1 MKMLEAFSYYLV
13 SDRIEPDL
21 CGSAAGGE
29 SGAVVL
35 FLGIVRG
42 DAVEGRRVTAITYH
56 AYELL
61 AEREMR
67 LLVLDVYE
75 RWPITNV
82 VIRHRIGPVPVGEIA
97 LYVQVAAPHRAEAY
111 HASQQIIERIK
122 SEVPIWKQTHYKNGS
137 SNWSPSKDSSK
148 EISHAGL

>member
-1 MKMLEAFSYYLV
+1 METLEASSYLV
-13 SDRIEPDL
+13 SERIEPDL
-21 CGSAAGGE
+21 GGSASGGE

-35 FLGIVRG
+35 FLGVVRS
-42 DAVEGRRVTAITYH
+42 DAEGQHRVTALTYQ

-67 LLVLDVYE
+67 LLVLDAYE
-75 RWPITNV
+75 RWPITDV
-82 VIRHRIGPVPVGEIA
+82 VIRHRIGSVPVGEIA

-111 HASQQIIERIK
+111 HASQWIIERIK
-122 SEVPIWKQTHYKNGS
+122 SEVPIWKQTNYDDG
-137 SNWSPSKDSSK
+137 SK